1 MWKSILKKNFF
12 SYKNHLQSKF
22 QLGSWDYLPSQ
33 LARKYTFLYISA
45 LNEIYQRQGKTIVN
59 WFANEKRRTTITHNV
74 DSQDTVPSIPV
85 DAHPIN
91 FILDDSFYIMRNP
104 NFTPTNN
111 KPSSL
116 IDFIQSKPVWERTFI
131 DHSQDNTNVESLL
144 QCLTNR
150 SDLLIASDGSKIRTK
165 SGGGWVIATKN
176 WKILVRASNPDFGQ
190 IETMNSYRSEVYASL
205 VSQLFLKTYAEYFQV
220 PIEIKITSCCDNKA
234 YVERLTNCISDP
246 HLTRGLFK
254 KTEQKAYRIIFQ
266 IQTPQ
271 FQILHVRGH
280 QDDDKKNWGGRNTS
294 TVEYRSR
301 YRSHN
306 KSNNSN
312 QYSLIIRSI
321 CYLN

>member
-1 MWKSILKKNFF
+1 MEKPEYLRLIMIALQWYQHIYGVSYPLLAIKKLFAEYGNSKWLNHFIKLLRKYNAHIKLKTFDLPITQRLHNIYIMDILTRNISSKTTLQRLNACRLFLQVTLLSKIGTTNGKDIQNNILKGKRKSIESNKHWPRQKFPDIATWKMWKSILKKNFF

-116 IDFIQSKPVWERTFI
+116 IDFIQSKPVWERTLI
-131 DHSQDNTNVESLL
+131 DHFQDNTNVESLL

-176 WKILVRASNPDFGQ
+176 
-190 IETMNSYRSEVYASL
+190 
-205 VSQLFLKTYAEYFQV
+205 
-220 PIEIKITSCCDNKA
+220 
-234 YVERLTNCISDP
+234 
-246 HLTRGLFK
+246 
-254 KTEQKAYRIIFQ
+254 
-266 IQTPQ
+266 
-271 FQILHVRGH
+271 
-280 QDDDKKNWGGRNTS
+280 
-294 TVEYRSR
+294 
-301 YRSHN
+301 
-306 KSNNSN
+306 
-312 QYSLIIRSI
+312 
-321 CYLN
+321 